1 MPTKSS
7 ALSLVESTQLI
18 KKDPFLM
25 ILLSM
30 HMKF

>member
-18 KKDPFLM
+18 KKDYM
-25 ILLSM
+25 TLLSM